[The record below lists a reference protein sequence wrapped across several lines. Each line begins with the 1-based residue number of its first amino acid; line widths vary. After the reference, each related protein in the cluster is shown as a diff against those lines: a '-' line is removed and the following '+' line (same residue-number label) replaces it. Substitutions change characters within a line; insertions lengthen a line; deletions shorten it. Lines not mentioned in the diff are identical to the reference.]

1 MNYYQYISKT
11 KKMIKLTKVYP
22 DYYGY
27 DKTEP
32 LYVDE
37 KSIISVGKNNI
48 RCCGLSGYYPY
59 TEITL
64 KTGDKHLVEED
75 EGHIVRLIEG

>member
-1 MNYYQYISKT
+1 
-11 KKMIKLTKVYP
+11 MIKLTKVYP
-22 DYYGY
+22 NYYGN

-48 RCCGLSGYYPY
+48 RCSGLSGYYPY

-64 KTGDKHLVEED
+64 ITGDKHLVEEG
-75 EGHIVRLIEG
+75 EERIVGLIKDRLA